1 MAIVVNFAGK
11 IKGNCT
17 VEKHKDWVTSDSVQ
31 FGVGRSISGAAG
43 GKSREVSNP
52 SFSEITFSRSTDMS
66 SPEIYKSAIG
76 GKALGDVEVHLYQ
89 TYEDTIQVY
98 LMMTLK
104 DAIISNYSASSGGDR
119 PSESFSVNFT
129 KVEYQY
135 DDFDGSKKTTGTPVK
150 WDVMGN
156 KAY

>member
-1 MAIVVNFAGK
+1 MAIVINFAGK
-11 IKGNCT
+11 IKGNST
-17 VEKHKDWVTSDSVQ
+17 VEKHENWVTADSMQ

-52 SFSEITFSRSTDMS
+52 SFSEITLTRSTDIS

-76 GKALGDVEVHLYQ
+76 GKALGDVQIHLYQ
-89 TYEDTIQVY
+89 TYENTIQVY

-104 DAIISNYSASSGGDR
+104 DAIISQYTASSAGDR
-119 PSESFSVNFT
+119 PTESFSVNFT

-135 DDFDGSKKTTGTPVK
+135 DDFDGKTKTTGTPVK

-156 KAY
+156 RAY